1 MDLNGCAVV
10 VTGASSGIGAAV
22 SVELARHGAIVGLI
36 ARRLGRLEEVAH
48 EVEAAGG
55 AAHVYEVD
63 GRDSAVLTRTIDD
76 FAVQQ
81 GCLDVLVNTAGYGYW
96 ERVADADPDEWR
108 KEVEVNLVA
117 PMYATSAALAHMI
130 AAGHGHIVNVS
141 SMASRGPTSRGAGY
155 AASKAALNI
164 LSDSV
169 LVDLNRQGI
178 KATLVETGEVATEMQ
193 TPEDIAS
200 MKMLDA
206 ADVADAILYA
216 LTRPD
221 YVCVS
226 DIQLFAPKTA

>member
-1 MDLNGCAVV
+1 MNLDDRVVV

-22 SVELARHGAIVGLI
+22 SVEVARRGATVGLI
-36 ARRLGRLEEVAH
+36 ARRLDRLERVAR

-55 AAHVYEVD
+55 VAHVFEVD
-63 GRDSAVLTRTIDD
+63 VRDSARLTRAIDD
-76 FAVQQ
+76 FAGQQ
-81 GCLDVLVNTAGYGYW
+81 GRLDVLVNNAGYGYW

-108 KEVEVNLVA
+108 KEVEINLIA
-117 PMYATSAALAHMI
+117 PMYATRAALTHMI

-141 SMASRGPTSRGAGY
+141 SMASRGPTSHGAGY
-155 AASKAALNI
+155 AASKAGLNI
-164 LSDSV
+164 FSDSV

-178 KATLVETGEVATEMQ
+178 KTTLVETGEVATEMQ
-193 TPEDIAS
+193 TPDDIAS

-206 ADVADAILYA
+206 TDVADAIVYA

-221 YVCVS
+221 HVCVN

>member
-1 MDLNGCAVV
+1 MNLEDRAVV

-22 SVELARHGAIVGLI
+22 SVEVARRGATVGLI
-36 ARRLGRLEEVAH
+36 ARRLDRLQGVAR

-55 AAHVYEVD
+55 GAHVFDVD
-63 GRDSAVLTRTIDD
+63 VRDSERLTRAIDD
-76 FAVQQ
+76 FAERQ
-81 GCLDVLVNTAGYGYW
+81 GRLDVLVNNAGYGYW

-108 KEVEVNLVA
+108 KEVEVNLIA
-117 PMYATSAALAHMI
+117 PMYATRAALAHML

-141 SMASRGPTSRGAGY
+141 SMASRGPTSHGAGY
-155 AASKAALNI
+155 AASKAGLNI
-164 LSDSV
+164 LSESV

-178 KATLVETGEVATEMQ
+178 KTTLVETGEVATEMQ
-193 TPEDIAS
+193 TPDDIAS

-206 ADVADAILYA
+206 TDVADAIVYA

-221 YVCVS
+221 HVCVN

>member
-1 MDLNGCAVV
+1 MFAVDV
-10 VTGASSGIGAAV
+10 
-22 SVELARHGAIVGLI
+22 
-36 ARRLGRLEEVAH
+36 
-48 EVEAAGG
+48 
-55 AAHVYEVD
+55 
-63 GRDSAVLTRTIDD
+63 RDSDSLTHAIDELTT
-76 FAVQQ
+76 QQ
-81 GCLDVLVNTAGYGYW
+81 ERLDVLVNNAGYGYW

-108 KEVEVNLVA
+108 QEVEVNLLA
-117 PMYATSAALAHMI
+117 PMYATSAALAHMV

-141 SMASRGPTSRGAGY
+141 SMASRGPASHGAGY
-155 AASKAALNI
+155 AASKAGLNI

-178 KATLVETGEVATEMQ
+178 KVTLVETGEVATEMQ

-206 ADVADAILYA
+206 SDVADAITYA

-221 YVCVS
+221 HVCIK